1 MWLEAGTVYIRDNAD
16 IIYIGSL
23 LLNYLIGIIYV
34 DGRRRQG

>member
-23 LLNYLIGIIYV
+23 LLNLIGIIYV